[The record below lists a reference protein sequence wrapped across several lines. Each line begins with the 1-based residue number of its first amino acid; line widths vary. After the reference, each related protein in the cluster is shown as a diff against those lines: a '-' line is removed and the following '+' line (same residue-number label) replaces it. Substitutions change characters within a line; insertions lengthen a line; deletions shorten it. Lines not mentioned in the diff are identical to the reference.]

1 MGYVVLE
8 LVVDIVLVISI
19 NGVLGGGGGQW
30 LRAVVEMSGVVS
42 RF

>member
-19 NGVLGGGGGQW
+19 NGVLGGGG
-30 LRAVVEMSGVVS
+30 APMATSS
-42 RF
+42 C